1 MPTAAD
7 LGRPTPSVR
16 WGCNHRAIRFVAT
29 AEESYGAEEE
39 LLQASLPA
47 LDLVHNP
54 ARPAGPFEAA
64 VWAVWPHPHQSGR
77 IAHHA

>member
-1 MPTAAD
+1 MTEGTPVVQPCSRC
-7 LGRPTPSVR
+7 GRPID
-16 WGCNHRAIRFVAT
+16 CFVAT
-29 AEESYGAEEE
+29 QEESYGADEE
-39 LLQASLPA
+39 LLRTSLPA

-64 VWAVWPHPHQSGR
+64 VWAVWPYPHQSGR